1 MTQVILGVYVPLGA
15 KWHYF
20 GAMRVFLSA
29 RRVLIVATTSLLF
42 ATLMTAAEADEA
54 TPDNAASMQIELVK
68 SRQQINNLYGEAAAA
83 SERLNGAQYYL
94 EQAKANVAQQ
104 QNKAD
109 KAARAVAEERESVAA
124 LTVQDLQSN
133 NSMSRLGTL
142 FDSKGPGQ
150 LLDRSNTYDST
161 REGLQA
167 RIDKLSASEVVYD
180 AAKKRAGDA
189 MKQQQAAFDDSAAAK
204 ADIESMIAQAEAATQ
219 EAERKRPVLLRK
231 LAKAQ
236 DLSVAKVT
244 ARQDE
249 IDAELDAMPAAP
261 TMSNPPTSTPPS
273 ADSAP
278 DPRPEVAPET
288 KPDPRP
294 EPKPEPKPKPKPPA
308 PKPPAPKPPSPA
320 PAGGVEQAIA
330 YAKAQL
336 GEPYRWGGAG
346 PSSWDCSGL
355 TMRAFASAGYNM
367 PHFAAAQYNSARRVS
382 MGNLRRGDLLF
393 WSNGSVRSIYHV
405 AIYLGDGMMINAPR
419 TGRNV
424 EIKPLSYWR
433 PDMASRV
440 G

>member
-1 MTQVILGVYVPLGA
+1 M
-15 KWHYF
+15 
-20 GAMRVFLSA
+20 
-29 RRVLIVATTSLLF
+29 LIVATSSLLF

-54 TPDNAASMQIELVK
+54 TPGSAASMQIELVK

-94 EQAKANVAQQ
+94 ERAKAKVAQQ

-109 KAARAVAEERESVAA
+109 KAARAVAEKRRSVAA

-142 FDSKGPGQ
+142 FDSEGPGQ

-180 AAKKRAGDA
+180 AAKERADNA
-189 MKQQQAAFDDSAAAK
+189 MKQRQDALDDSKAAK
-204 ADIESMIAQAEAATQ
+204 ADIESMIAQAEAATR
-219 EAERKRPVLLRK
+219 EAEQKRPVLLRK
-231 LAKAQ
+231 LAEAQ
-236 DLSVAKVT
+236 HLSVDKVT
-244 ARQDE
+244 KRQNE

-261 TMSNPPTSTPPS
+261 TRSNPARTSPPN
-273 ADSAP
+273 ADPAP
-278 DPRPEVAPET
+278 DPRPEVKPEAKPDPQPDPKPET
-288 KPDPRP
+288 KP
-294 EPKPEPKPKPKPPA
+294 KPKAPA
-308 PKPPAPKPPSPA
+308 PKPPASKPPAPKQPAPKPPRPA
-320 PAGGVEQAIA
+320 PSSGVEQAIA

-355 TMRAFASAGYNM
+355 TMRAFASAGYNL
-367 PHFAAAQYNSARRVS
+367 PHFAAAQYKSARRVS
-382 MGNLRRGDLLF
+382 MGSLRRGDLLF